1 MPPTATVTRTIVP
14 TRTATVPPPTPTAP
28 IPTATP
34 QATATPAAGDQR
46 VNPRDQA
53 IYLFVPGGDFLMG
66 STIARD
72 EQPAHTVAV
81 DSFWIGQT
89 EVTNAQYSRCVD
101 DGACTPP
108 HNDNWNQADQADFP
122 VTHVDWEQANRYAQW
137 AGGRLPTET
146 EWEKAARGTDGRT
159 FPWGDDVTDDQRL
172 NFNSMAG
179 VVSVGVGGYPAG
191 ASPYGALDMAGN
203 VEEWVADWY
212 APDAYAQSTGPN
224 PTGPTDGVLR
234 VVRGGSFKSSRG
246 GVRTSVRGR
255 AAPAINFDNVGF
267 RVVVPAL

>member
-1 MPPTATVTRTIVP
+1 
-14 TRTATVPPPTPTAP
+14 
-28 IPTATP
+28 
-34 QATATPAAGDQR
+34 
-46 VNPRDQA
+46 
-53 IYLFVPGGDFLMG
+53 MG

-179 VVSVGVGGYPAG
+179 VVSVGGYPAG